1 MGRWKGNFGGGR
13 VELTKELNWEK
24 NRTEPKIEVQRI
36 EETPPREDLV
46 VEGKLLC
53 RKGGIVSVQFSVSAQ
68 LNAARIG
75 TIPGGRALE

>member
-36 EETPPREDLV
+36 EETPPRVGCRREVAVQKRRHCQRSVLCIPSTQCGAGQFL
-46 VEGKLLC
+46 EG
-53 RKGGIVSVQFSVSAQ
+53 
-68 LNAARIG
+68 
-75 TIPGGRALE
+75 EH